1 MSGSGGSCVA
11 SLILCSTISSSYSSL
26 DPLCYD
32 HQLTGLYLVRQLTIN
47 SLLIRQYIQSI
58 TSTQTCKVSSLTEVT
73 LTHLVNASSLR
84 RSTDVPTPFH
94 RLATIAWIQSHHLQG
109 KFKSLAGKGCW
120 QHPSMFCLYTSSK
133 LSRPQFWIFTE
144 CEGVEIKSRL
154 PFKSFYTSQAK
165 EIKLGGDQ
173 S

>member
-58 TSTQTCKVSSLTEVT
+58 TSTQTCKISSLTEVT

-84 RSTDVPTPFH
+84 RSADVPTPFH
-94 RLATIAWIQSHHLQG
+94 RLATTLLFTVMKCKLEARG
-109 KFKSLAGKGCW
+109 KRCCQKSIHNLV
-120 QHPSMFCLYTSSK
+120 
-133 LSRPQFWIFTE
+133 I
-144 CEGVEIKSRL
+144 
-154 PFKSFYTSQAK
+154 
-165 EIKLGGDQ
+165 
-173 S
+173 

>member
-58 TSTQTCKVSSLTEVT
+58 TSTHSVKISSLTEVT
-73 LTHLVNASSLR
+73 LTQPVNISSLH
-84 RSTDVPTPFH
+84 RSADIPTPFH
-94 RLATIAWIQSHHLQG
+94 RLATLVTPTFFVKNNG
-109 KFKSLAGKGCW
+109 SLEA
-120 QHPSMFCLYTSSK
+120 SSSK
-133 LSRPQFWIFTE
+133 P
-144 CEGVEIKSRL
+144 GVHL
-154 PFKSFYTSQAK
+154 LALVNY
-165 EIKLGGDQ
+165 
-173 S
+173 

>member
-94 RLATIAWIQSHHLQG
+94 RLATLTAKDPREKRLLGQAGNTIIFDSTTMQ
-109 KFKSLAGKGCW
+109 LAGPKEW
-120 QHPSMFCLYTSSK
+120 ILYGNQLGFMKPFYCRHLTS
-133 LSRPQFWIFTE
+133 F
-144 CEGVEIKSRL
+144 
-154 PFKSFYTSQAK
+154 
-165 EIKLGGDQ
+165 
-173 S
+173 

>member
-58 TSTQTCKVSSLTEVT
+58 TSTQTCKISSLTEVT

-94 RLATIAWIQSHHLQG
+94 RLATLEFFIL
-109 KFKSLAGKGCW
+109 K
-120 QHPSMFCLYTSSK
+120 
-133 LSRPQFWIFTE
+133 FTE
-144 CEGVEIKSRL
+144 PLQRYLLTCLANSAFLGR
-154 PFKSFYTSQAK
+154 FFYTGQQQ
-165 EIKLGGDQ
+165 L
-173 S
+173 

>member
-11 SLILCSTISSSYSSL
+11 SLILCSTISSSYSLL

-32 HQLTGLYLVRQLTIN
+32 YQLTGFYLVRQLTIN

-84 RSTDVPTPFH
+84 RSADVTTPFH
-94 RLATIAWIQSHHLQG
+94 RLATVL
-109 KFKSLAGKGCW
+109 
-120 QHPSMFCLYTSSK
+120 
-133 LSRPQFWIFTE
+133 
-144 CEGVEIKSRL
+144 
-154 PFKSFYTSQAK
+154 
-165 EIKLGGDQ
+165 
-173 S
+173 

>member
-58 TSTQTCKVSSLTEVT
+58 TSTQPNKISSLTEVT
-73 LTHLVNASSLR
+73 LTQPVNVSSLH
-84 RSTDVPTPFH
+84 RSADVPTPFH
-94 RLATIAWIQSHHLQG
+94 RLATRLYFKESRVIQ
-109 KFKSLAGKGCW
+109 
-120 QHPSMFCLYTSSK
+120 
-133 LSRPQFWIFTE
+133 I
-144 CEGVEIKSRL
+144 
-154 PFKSFYTSQAK
+154 
-165 EIKLGGDQ
+165 D
-173 S
+173 

>member
-58 TSTQTCKVSSLTEVT
+58 TSTQTCKISSLTEVT

-84 RSTDVPTPFH
+84 RSADVPTPFH
-94 RLATIAWIQSHHLQG
+94 RLATLVTPTFEFFFG
-109 KFKSLAGKGCW
+109 RFN
-120 QHPSMFCLYTSSK
+120 K
-133 LSRPQFWIFTE
+133 LSEAVQFVLRRPTQQRLWTPHSAANLMFTY
-144 CEGVEIKSRL
+144 L
-154 PFKSFYTSQAK
+154 
-165 EIKLGGDQ
+165 L
-173 S
+173 

>member
-58 TSTQTCKVSSLTEVT
+58 TSTQPFKISSLTEVT
-73 LTHLVNASSLR
+73 LTQSVNISSLR
-84 RSTDVPTPFH
+84 R
-94 RLATIAWIQSHHLQG
+94 L
-109 KFKSLAGKGCW
+109 
-120 QHPSMFCLYTSSK
+120 PSMFRRRSIDLPHWWPRRFHRNTGSIHFQQQTWGLLTCFSERFEAFGVTNFNSGKILATT
-133 LSRPQFWIFTE
+133 WE
-144 CEGVEIKSRL
+144 DGEGWRRQK
-154 PFKSFYTSQAK
+154 QW
-165 EIKLGGDQ
+165 Q
-173 S
+173 SLQR

>member
-58 TSTQTCKVSSLTEVT
+58 TSTQTCKISSLTEVT

-84 RSTDVPTPFH
+84 RSADVPTPFH
-94 RLATIAWIQSHHLQG
+94 RLATIETICNKRHCKMTVFRTKFLFWLTVHCVKKQQIRILQ
-109 KFKSLAGKGCW
+109 C
-120 QHPSMFCLYTSSK
+120 
-133 LSRPQFWIFTE
+133 RN
-144 CEGVEIKSRL
+144 
-154 PFKSFYTSQAK
+154 
-165 EIKLGGDQ
+165 
-173 S
+173 

>member
-47 SLLIRQYIQSI
+47 SLLILQYIQSI

-84 RSTDVPTPFH
+84 RSADVPTPFH
-94 RLATIAWIQSHHLQG
+94 RLATLVTPTFEFFRTFLTNFLRQYN
-109 KFKSLAGKGCW
+109 
-120 QHPSMFCLYTSSK
+120 LY
-133 LSRPQFWIFTE
+133 
-144 CEGVEIKSRL
+144 
-154 PFKSFYTSQAK
+154 
-165 EIKLGGDQ
+165 
-173 S
+173 

>member
-58 TSTQTCKVSSLTEVT
+58 TSTHSVKISSLSEVT
-73 LTHLVNASSLR
+73 LTHSVNISSSR
-84 RSTDVPTPFH
+84 RSADFCRRSNVVPSTCH
-94 RLATIAWIQSHHLQG
+94 SG
-109 KFKSLAGKGCW
+109 
-120 QHPSMFCLYTSSK
+120 
-133 LSRPQFWIFTE
+133 
-144 CEGVEIKSRL
+144 
-154 PFKSFYTSQAK
+154 
-165 EIKLGGDQ
+165 
-173 S
+173 

>member
-58 TSTQTCKVSSLTEVT
+58 TSTHPDKISSLTEVT
-73 LTHLVNASSLR
+73 LTQPVNISSLR
-84 RSTDVPTPFH
+84 RSADYRRRSDAVPSTCHIGDPDV
-94 RLATIAWIQSHHLQG
+94 
-109 KFKSLAGKGCW
+109 
-120 QHPSMFCLYTSSK
+120 
-133 LSRPQFWIFTE
+133 
-144 CEGVEIKSRL
+144 
-154 PFKSFYTSQAK
+154 
-165 EIKLGGDQ
+165 
-173 S
+173 

>member
-58 TSTQTCKVSSLTEVT
+58 TSTQTCKISSLTEVT

-94 RLATIAWIQSHHLQG
+94 RLATLVTPT
-109 KFKSLAGKGCW
+109 FE
-120 QHPSMFCLYTSSK
+120 FFRTFFNK
-133 LSRPQFWIFTE
+133 LSEAVQFVLRRPTQQRLWTPHSAANLMFTY
-144 CEGVEIKSRL
+144 L
-154 PFKSFYTSQAK
+154 
-165 EIKLGGDQ
+165 L
-173 S
+173 